1 MTHLEDQPQYAAYS
15 EAVKELQSLASH
27 ELRRLSMRYADYF
40 FVSVTKLSSD
50 GHLTGCHQTFYDAL
64 ESKIREI
71 IALHQLD
78 DKLQTELTSVLLI
91 IT

>member
-1 MTHLEDQPQYAAYS
+1 MTHLEDQPQYPAYS

-40 FVSVTKLSSD
+40 FVSVAETSLD
-50 GHLTGCHQTFYDAL
+50 YLLTDDRQTFYDVL

-71 IALHQLD
+71 ITTHQLD